1 MRSKDD
7 IYKSVGVGRT
17 DIIQVD
23 SRRKI
28 VVGERCV
35 AAFNLTEVVSD
46 FETDAVG
53 GRKIKG
59 DVLKCISRVSK
70 AEIALNKAVDSFGKR
85 RSLSNVMWRCMDL
98 ELQTDVAAAS
108 KALAAA
114 RKDLN
119 EMWKRLVK
127 LGGR

>member
-28 VVGERCV
+28 VVGEKCV
-35 AAFNLTEVVSD
+35 AAFDLTEVVSD
-46 FETDAVG
+46 FETDGLQRVKLVA
-53 GRKIKG
+53 
-59 DVLKCISRVSK
+59 DVRNVISRLSLAQIKV
-70 AEIALNKAVDSFGKR
+70 NKTMANFDR
-85 RSLSNVMWRCMDL
+85 RRNI
-98 ELQTDVAAAS
+98 S
-108 KALAAA
+108 KALGRCVDLDLQGEASAAMRELDAA
-114 RKDLN
+114 RKNLG